1 MAMAK
6 TQRFEIMTIH
16 RSEIKNAPYNPR
28 RISKEAAERLKKG
41 LKKFGLASTL
51 TWNQRTGNLVSGHQR
66 LAQMDILE
74 GTQDY
79 EITVSAIDVSL
90 KDEMALN
97 VQMNNQSMMG
107 EFDIDSLVDM
117 VDMGADLDDF
127 GFSDSD
133 IDVLF
138 GDSELAQKFTDN
150 SEVEESKEKLR
161 DIKQDRSEWTENL
174 KKDNSAA
181 YYFTVI
187 CSSADEREE
196 LFRQMGVPFSEEFVN
211 SKMLYRIR
219 TSE

>member
-1 MAMAK
+1 M
-6 TQRFEIMTIH
+6 
-16 RSEIKNAPYNPR
+16 
-28 RISKEAAERLKKG
+28 
-41 LKKFGLASTL
+41 KKFGLASTL

-97 VQMNNQSMMG
+97 VQINNQSMMG
-107 EFDIDSLVDM
+107 EFDLDSLVDM

-174 KKDNSAA
+174 KKENSAA

-187 CSSADEREE
+187 CSSVDEREE
-196 LFRQMGVPFSEEFVN
+196 LFRKMGVPFSEEFVN